1 MKFAGLAVFSLASIA
16 AAAPAKRQQ
25 EVKNVPAYI
34 GTLVAPSAG
43 FSVPLGGSFDL
54 AYDTSHEYQPHYGA
68 SIRSVDIGIQGPTPI
83 IPVDNSFQPYGI
95 QEIKTG
101 LPTDGPG
108 AWVNE
113 TITIPSQINKAG
125 QYFLIIQEHQTAV
138 YDSEQPLWRVQ
149 SYNVSFEITEASS

>member
-1 MKFAGLAVFSLASIA
+1 ML
-16 AAAPAKRQQ
+16 
-25 EVKNVPAYI
+25 
-34 GTLVAPSAG
+34 TLSG
-43 FSVPLGGSFDL
+43 EQ
-54 AYDTSHEYQPHYGA
+54 HEYQPHYGA

-113 TITIPSQINKAG
+113 TITVPSQINKAG
-125 QYFLIIQEHQTAV
+125 QYCALISAPRGC
-138 YDSEQPLWRVQ
+138 SG
-149 SYNVSFEITEASS
+149 